1 MAGAKTVEA
10 LPILASSILGLLYV
24 LFLLDKRDIVLI
36 AIFCLILIRCVAALM
51 VRNKAEV
58 GKGEE

>member
-24 LFLLDKRDIVLI
+24 LFLVEKRDIVLI
-36 AIFCLILIRCVAALM
+36 AIFCLIVIRCAAALM
-51 VRNKAEV
+51 VRQRTEV
-58 GKGEE
+58 GESEE